1 MGSWKVFR
9 KELGIVAGEGVERIY
24 SDDYLVLSKRNECFH
39 VQSMT
44 IREDHV
50 AFRTQ
55 SEGIIKS
62 FHFGKWD
69 PQAKAP
75 ATARDP
81 APPRPAHRAATAPN

>member
-1 MGSWKVFR
+1 M
-9 KELGIVAGEGVERIY
+9 ERIY
-24 SDDYLVLSKRNECFH
+24 CDDYLVLSKRNECFH

-44 IREDHV
+44 IRDDHV

-69 PQAKAP
+69 PQAKTPAVAP
-75 ATARDP
+75 APSLT
-81 APPRPAHRAATAPN
+81 PPS